1 VRRHFR
7 IALTGAMLPLLAACA
22 SVNFSAPTDQVY
34 IPAVGANDR
43 SGTVDVL
50 NALVVSSEDGRGT
63 LIATLVDNGADAGDA
78 LVEVSA
84 DDMIISPAAVG
95 IPARGYVDLSDLAPI
110 VLIGDRVAAGNFITV
125 TFTFEV
131 GESITIT
138 VPVLEQTGPFEG
150 IDTVPSPTASPT
162 VTETASE

>member
-1 VRRHFR
+1 
-7 IALTGAMLPLLAACA
+7 MLPLLTACA

-63 LIATLVDNGADAGDA
+63 LIATLVDNDAEEGDA
-78 LVEVSA
+78 FVEVTA
-84 DDMIISPAAVG
+84 DDMTITPVAVE
-95 IPARGYVDLSDLAPI
+95 IPASGHVDLSDLAPI
-110 VLIGDRVAAGNFITV
+110 VLIGDRVAAGNFVTV
-125 TFTFEV
+125 TFAFEV
-131 GESITIT
+131 GKSITIT

-150 IDTVPSPTASPT
+150 VYTEPSPTASPT
-162 VTETASE
+162 ATETAAE